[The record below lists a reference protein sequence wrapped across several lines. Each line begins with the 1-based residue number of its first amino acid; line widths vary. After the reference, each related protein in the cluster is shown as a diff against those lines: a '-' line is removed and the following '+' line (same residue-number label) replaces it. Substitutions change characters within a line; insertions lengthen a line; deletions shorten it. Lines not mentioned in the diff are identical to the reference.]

1 MQSGERA
8 VFSPHFF
15 RCSIRPEDHFCM
27 VDIDSVIHC
36 DISIGKRP
44 PSFVFLVLSYAS

>member
-8 VFSPHFF
+8 VFSPHFLPLLHMTG
-15 RCSIRPEDHFCM
+15 RSFCM